1 MPCILPDSIVFT
13 RVKERKLGAL
23 VTEIAENDTHLTNVK
38 KKENIF
44 HLEGV
49 IHHEIKSIRILSG
62 RYGSQRDLRLC
73 GQSLC

>member
-1 MPCILPDSIVFT
+1 MPCILSESIVFT

-23 VTEIAENDTHLTNVK
+23 VTEIAENDTHLTNV